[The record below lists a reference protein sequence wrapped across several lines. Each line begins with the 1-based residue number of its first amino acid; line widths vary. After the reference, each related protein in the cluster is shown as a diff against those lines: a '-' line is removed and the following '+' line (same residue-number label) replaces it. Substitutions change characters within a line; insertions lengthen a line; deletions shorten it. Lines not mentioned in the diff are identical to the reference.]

1 MKNIVLLFSFLFTVC
16 LGFGQK
22 ASASKAKKLYENR
35 AYSEAAEMY
44 KSLPKTT
51 ENLQNLGDSYYFNA
65 QMSNAKDAYKQLFA
79 SSDSLAQA
87 YYFRYGQALKA
98 TGDFKT
104 ADSILSIYTGEPM
117 DTPKLKRTLSRIVPY
132 LYELTPLKNSTS
144 GDFGISWYGDNVVF
158 SSYRNKDNPTY
169 EWNNKPYLDLYEA
182 SLSEEKDAL
191 ENILPFSEDVNTKTH
206 ESNATFTSDGKTMY
220 FSRTNDKRVKI
231 GDDKIATIKLY
242 KAELVDGKWT
252 NVEVLPFSSDTYSTQ
267 HPFLNPSNTK
277 LFFSSDMPGSLGSFD
292 IYSVDITADGFGT
305 PVNLGEVINTAHR
318 EQFPFMDQSETLY
331 FASDGHQG
339 LGNLDI
345 FMSNG
350 YAGFYSKPINLGET
364 INSGMDDFGYVLNED
379 VQKGFISSN
388 RTGEDLIYAF
398 LRVPNKKRY
407 IVEGVVIDKNTKE
420 ILPGTTVTLYDDK
433 GEVVGQTVVGEDA
446 KYAFNTKPNQLYKI
460 VGYRDFYAVGE
471 KEFTTNDDGRFEFN
485 IELEIESYDD
495 AEDIVVTKDDGYIYI
510 ELENIYFDFGKWD
523 IKPQAASIL
532 DIMVGLLKK
541 YPRMEVQLGAHTD
554 SRSTEQYNL
563 NLSNNRAQSTLEY
576 LVANGIER
584 SRLRSKGYG
593 ESQPLVDCK
602 DDCTEEEHSINR
614 RCEFL
619 ILK

>member
-1 MKNIVLLFSFLFTVC
+1 MKNIVLLISLLFTVFF
-16 LGFGQK
+16 GYGQK
-22 ASASKAKKLYENR
+22 ASASKAKKLFENR
-35 AYSEAAEMY
+35 AYSEAAKMY
-44 KSLPKTT
+44 QSLPKTP
-51 ENLQNLGDSYYFNA
+51 ENLQNLGDSYFYNA
-65 QMSNAKDAYKQLFA
+65 QMTNAKAAYAQLFA
-79 SSDSLAQA
+79 SSDSLPKV
-87 YYFRYGQALKA
+87 YYFRYGQSLKA
-98 TGDFKT
+98 AGDFKT
-104 ADSILSIYTGEPM
+104 ADSILSIYTGEVM

-132 LYELTPLKNSTS
+132 LYELQPLKNSAS

-182 SLSEEKDAL
+182 TLSEEKDAL
-191 ENILPFSEDVNTKTH
+191 EQVTPFSEDINSKTH
-206 ESNATFTSDGKTMY
+206 ESNATFTADGKTMY

-242 KAELVDGKWT
+242 KAELIDGKWT
-252 NVEVLPFSSDTYSTQ
+252 NVEELPFSSDTYSTQ

-292 IYSVDITADGFGT
+292 IYSVDITEDGFGT
-305 PVNLGEVINTAHR
+305 PVNLGEVINTEHR

-388 RTGEDLIYAF
+388 RSGEDLIYAF
-398 LRVPNKKRY
+398 LRIPNKKRY
-407 IVEGVVIDKNTKE
+407 IVEGTVIDKNTKE

-433 GEVVGQTVVGEDA
+433 GEVVGQTVVGDDA
-446 KYAFNTKPNQLYKI
+446 KYAFNTKPNQLYRI
-460 VGYRDFYAVGE
+460 EGYRDFYAPGE
-471 KEFTTNDDGRFEFN
+471 QEFTTNDDGRFEFN

-554 SRSTEQYNL
+554 SRSSEEYNL
-563 NLSNNRAQSTLEY
+563 NLSLNRAKSTLEY

>member
-1 MKNIVLLFSFLFTVC
+1 MKNIVLLISFLLTVS

-22 ASASKAKKLYENR
+22 ASASKARKLFENR
-35 AYSEAAEMY
+35 AYSEAASMY
-44 KSLPKTT
+44 QSLPKTK
-51 ENLQNLGDSYYFNA
+51 ENLQNLGDSYFFNA
-65 QMSNAKDAYKQLFA
+65 QMSKASNAYGQLFA
-79 SSDSLAQA
+79 TNDSLAKD

-98 TGDFKT
+98 SGDFKT
-104 ADSILSIYTGEPM
+104 ADSILSIYTGEVM
-117 DTPKLKRTLSRIVPY
+117 DTPKLKRTLSAIVPY
-132 LYELTPLKNSTS
+132 VYELKPLKNSTS
-144 GDFGISWYGDNVVF
+144 GDFGIGWHGDNVVF
-158 SSYRNKDNPTY
+158 SAYRNNENPTY

-191 ENILPFSEDVNTKTH
+191 ENIEPFSEDINTKTH

-252 NVEVLPFSSDTYSTQ
+252 NVQVLPFCSDTYSTQ

-388 RTGEDLIYAF
+388 RSGEDLIYAF
-398 LRVPNKKRY
+398 LRIPNKKRY

-420 ILPGTTVTLYDDK
+420 LLPGTTVTLYDDK
-433 GEVVGQTVVGEDA
+433 GELVGQTIVGEDA
-446 KYAFNTKPNQLYKI
+446 KYAFSTKPNQLYKI
-460 VGYRDFYAVGE
+460 MGHRDLYALGE
-471 KEFTTNDDGRFEFN
+471 QEFTTNDDGRFEFN

-495 AEDIVVTKDDGYIYI
+495 AEDIIVTKNDGYMYI

-541 YPRMEVQLGAHTD
+541 YPLMEVQLGAHTD
-554 SRSTEQYNL
+554 SRSSEEYNL